1 MWPYCPFLVLDSL
14 QGSYSMATDHEPN
27 FPLNGI
33 LIRLPHLCF
42 KTYVN
47 KGDIKTFLWQWRSS
61 STTLT

>member
-47 KGDIKTFLWQWRSS
+47 KGDIKTFLW
-61 STTLT
+61 